1 MILPGNAP
9 VEVDGQE
16 TTKIRVGGST
26 YQVVA
31 GVDTEIDGVPVEEY
45 VPVDGGEEVE
55 EPSGPMSAGQA
66 AAVAFAEAAKK
77 IQQER
82 EQDIK

>member
-9 VEVDGQE
+9 VEVEGQE

-31 GVDTEIDGVPVEEY
+31 GDDTKIDGVPVEEY
-45 VPVDGGEEVE
+45 VPVDGEEGAE
-55 EPSGPMSAGQA
+55 GPSGPMSAGQA
-66 AAVAFAEAAKK
+66 AAVAFAEAAEK
-77 IQQER
+77 IEQER
-82 EQDIK
+82 EREVR